1 MRWAN
6 CRDPR
11 LEQCAFTDKEDNLLH
26 ELVQRGEQSTWEG
39 VADCLSEIK
48 RGQTKNISCLRSATQ
63 CAGRYQ
69 AQLNQN
75 LIRSTWTETDDSVLY
90 RFVDRTG
97 EGRWSEAVLILPG
110 HTHAQAL
117 HRWYKVL
124 TPGRR
129 KGTWCNS
136 EDIRLRLAVS
146 AYAHVKGLEDVDNDE
161 SEIEIVT
168 GRDTQKIQENRNF
181 MTLPWS
187 KISAHV
193 TSRTDV
199 QCRERWTNVLNP
211 NLVRPATMSWSQKDD
226 ADLLDAV
233 EEFATAASG
242 TVDPHTSQA
251 SIIAWSNVA
260 RRLGRGLTDKMCRN
274 RYKRILRSENHAR
287 ALLLRMDT

>member
-1 MRWAN
+1 M
-6 CRDPR
+6 
-11 LEQCAFTDKEDNLLH
+11 
-26 ELVQRGEQSTWEG
+26 
-39 VADCLSEIK
+39 
-48 RGQTKNISCLRSATQ
+48 
-63 CAGRYQ
+63 
-69 AQLNQN
+69 
-75 LIRSTWTETDDSVLY
+75 
-90 RFVDRTG
+90 
-97 EGRWSEAVLILPG
+97 
-110 HTHAQAL
+110 
-117 HRWYKVL
+117 
-124 TPGRR
+124 
-129 KGTWCNS
+129 
-136 EDIRLRLAVS
+136 S

-242 TVDPHTSQA
+242 TVDPHNSQA